1 MEREA
6 NTQLLLLNRF
16 PVILQVQAATLYSKQ
31 CKPLTVCLKCAIW
44 FLLKLL
50 RDFPSFLPHTCNK
63 AQIAALIDLSETK
76 SGRQRLLVRER
87 Y

>member
-1 MEREA
+1 MESEA
-6 NTQLLLLNRF
+6 NSQLVLLNRF
-16 PVILQVQAATLYSKQ
+16 PVILHIQAAMLYSKQ
-31 CKPLTVCLKCAIW
+31 CKSLTVCLRCAIW

-50 RDFPSFLPHTCNK
+50 CDFPSFLPCNK

-76 SGRQRLLVRER
+76 SGKQRLLLREG